1 MMALAHQHTAV
12 IAFPKGSMR
21 LLKLL
26 HAIEE
31 ILAQGFPRV
40 SVLKRQLGEI
50 RARNLKASVIA
61 VAIKRHGN
69 AQGEFIA

>member
-12 IAFPKGSMR
+12 IAFPKGCMR

-31 ILAQGFPRV
+31 ILAQIFPLL
-40 SVLKRQLGEI
+40 VLLWWQLSEI
-50 RARNLKASVIA
+50 RPRNLETTVIA

-69 AQGEFIA
+69 AHSEFVA